1 MTDSLAAHSTQDVQ
15 RLAEYLAQWRIL
27 APDGRPTDVRPGKR
41 YLLKN
46 STNRH
51 FLGYKPQ
58 GTFGGINLGFTDDAE
73 PSTAAKVVHWE
84 FVNRNRT
91 PVKYDEPVAIRC
103 RDGYLRYG
111 HRDVGINLHWSDNP
125 VAEWRL
131 LGGRRGTP
139 VKTGEKFSIFNMHS
153 ADGEPLIYFKR
164 EIGGNIGWPSS
175 QTLFDQTFDW
185 LKDAAQK
192 ALIEYVRGQAGG
204 K

>member
-1 MTDSLAAHSTQDVQ
+1 MSDSLTAQSPQDIQ

-27 APDGRPTDVRPGKR
+27 SPDGRPSDVRPGKR
-41 YLLKN
+41 FLLKN

-51 FLGYKPQ
+51 FLSYKKQ

-73 PSTAAKVVHWE
+73 PATAAKVVHWE

-91 PVKYDEPVAIRC
+91 AVKYDEPVAIRC

-111 HRDVGINLHWSDNP
+111 HRDVGINLHWSDSP
-125 VAEWRL
+125 VTEWRL
-131 LGGRRGTP
+131 LGGRPGTP
-139 VKTGEKFSIFNMHS
+139 VKTGEKFSIFNMHTKE
-153 ADGEPLIYFKR
+153 GEPLIYFKR

-175 QTLFDQTFDW
+175 ETLLDQAFEW

-192 ALIEYVRGQAGG
+192 ALIEYVRAQAGG